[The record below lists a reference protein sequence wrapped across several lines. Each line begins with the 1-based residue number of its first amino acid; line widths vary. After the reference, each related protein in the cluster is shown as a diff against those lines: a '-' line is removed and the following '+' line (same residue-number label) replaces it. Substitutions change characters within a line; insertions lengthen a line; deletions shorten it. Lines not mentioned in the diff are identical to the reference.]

1 MPSSPGHVGG
11 PGVPWMASGLLP
23 APSYHHQI
31 SCNENLSLEMLRS
44 RFAPGLVRDS
54 IDGGYEVRQDEGFN
68 PSCLCDA
75 ADIFNRRMVGLHVG
89 HVSVEVGRHALGD
102 PIADVGFH
110 RRQIHGFMHQE
121 VGALGQ
127 PSHSLERR
135 SVAGKYDR
143 AISKVEAVSQC
154 WPHRWM
160 LDDCCSNLH
169 VLILQDV
176 SRC

>member
-31 SCNENLSLEMLRS
+31 SCNENLSLKMLRS

-75 ADIFNRRMVGLHVG
+75 ADIFNRRMVGLHVR
-89 HVSVEVGRHALGD
+89 HVSVEVGRHALGQ
-102 PIADVGFH
+102 PPH
-110 RRQIHGFMHQE
+110 R
-121 VGALGQ
+121 
-127 PSHSLERR
+127 LERR
-135 SVAGKYDR
+135 GVAGKYDR